1 AWWSPG
7 APPVRRPTS
16 SSSPRNPASTPGPA
30 CSPAA
35 DPARRPP
42 VNQDTGPPPAIRHRS
57 HRPTPEPP
65 KMTDA
70 RHPRFDLTGAQ
81 SGVWYAQ
88 QVDPAGAVYNVGQ
101 YVDLAGGLDAGLFQ
115 EALAAVAAETDA
127 LRTRIVDD
135 AGVPRQEVLPPGA
148 AGGGRPAADPVDL
161 RGAADPEAAAL
172 ELMLA
177 DMDTPVDL
185 AEGPLHRFA
194 LIRIAD
200 DRHLWYQRYHHILA
214 DAYAISVITRRTA
227 EVYTAL
233 AEGADPGRRFGA
245 LADVVAEEEAY
256 EASERR
262 EKDGA
267 YWAEALADSPEP
279 ALLSDAPPAT
289 PRRAVRPGARVDA
302 AALAG
307 LEELAGEAGANWA
320 EALVVLFGCYRHRG
334 TGARGAVLGVPEMG
348 RLGSAALRTPAMV
361 VNVLPLR
368 VAVAPGDTLAK
379 VVRRTRDALRGL
391 RAPQRYRA
399 EDIRR
404 DLSLVGR
411 ATGLYGPMVNI
422 KAFDYDVR
430 FGGVRG
436 DTRTLSEGP
445 VDDVSLSVATD
456 TGAGGLHLVLN
467 ANPERYTEQEAAERL
482 AEFVRMVEELTAR
495 PAAGPDGGE
504 AAETSPASA
513 RVASLDLVGA
523 AERAL
528 LTAPPEARPIPEDSV
543 ADQVSAVARRTPD
556 APALRTS
563 AGELSYAELVRR
575 ADLVA
580 GRLA

>member
-1 AWWSPG
+1 
-7 APPVRRPTS
+7 
-16 SSSPRNPASTPGPA
+16 
-30 CSPAA
+30 
-35 DPARRPP
+35 
-42 VNQDTGPPPAIRHRS
+42 
-57 HRPTPEPP
+57 
-65 KMTDA
+65 
-70 RHPRFDLTGAQ
+70 
-81 SGVWYAQ
+81 
-88 QVDPAGAVYNVGQ
+88 
-101 YVDLAGGLDAGLFQ
+101 
-115 EALAAVAAETDA
+115 
-127 LRTRIVDD
+127 RIVDD

-267 YWAEALADSPEP
+267 YWAEALADRPEP

-289 PRRAVRPGARVDA
+289 PRRAVRPGARLDA
-302 AALAG
+302 AALAGPEALVDRPVPARLPAARPASPRRGVRPGARLDAAAQAG

-320 EALVVLFGCYRHRG
+320 EALVALFGCYLHRR
-334 TGARGAVLGVPEMG
+334 TGAREAVLGVPAMG

-368 VAVAPGDTLAK
+368 VAVAPGDTLAE

-391 RAPQRYRA
+391 RAHQRYRA

-495 PAAGPDGGE
+495 PAAE
-504 AAETSPASA
+504 AAAASA
-513 RVASLDLVGA
+513 
-523 AERAL
+523 
-528 LTAPPEARPIPEDSV
+528 
-543 ADQVSAVARRTPD
+543 
-556 APALRTS
+556 
-563 AGELSYAELVRR
+563 
-575 ADLVA
+575 
-580 GRLA
+580 